1 MDVVPLSITQ
11 SHSSASLITK
21 MSIPSPILLLSLA
34 MMNSR
39 STSGGTTL
47 PVTIISKVVSVA
59 QIVKVF
65 PITGR
70 FRTHGANTGV
80 TKASSVLKSLMDRVS
95 VVWTESLNSST
106 SNTEHK
112 MTYVT

>member
-1 MDVVPLSITQ
+1 MDVVTLSITQ

-47 PVTIISKVVSVA
+47 PVTIMSRAVSVA

-70 FRTHGANTGV
+70 FRTPGAHSGV
-80 TKASSVLKSLMDRVS
+80 TKASSVLKSLMERVS
-95 VVWTESLNSST
+95 VVSTEPWNTST
-106 SNTEHK
+106 SNNEHK
-112 MTYVT
+112 MTYVN